1 MSDHFGVD
9 AGPDDHDADPPF
21 FEGSCAAAS
30 FPAAMLVVQ
39 NHIHA
44 LKELLTL
51 RSPCPLCTQERG
63 KDGLMLL
70 LQSWFGYHDLYLTDV
85 QSPEGRGESRSTDRL
100 LC

>member
-21 FEGSCAAAS
+21 FEGSSAAAL
-30 FPAAMLVVQ
+30 FPAIMLVVH

-63 KDGLMLL
+63 KYGLMLVTTIVVE
-70 LQSWFGYHDLYLTDV
+70 YHD
-85 QSPEGRGESRSTDRL
+85 
-100 LC
+100 